1 MEYSIREVA
10 KMTGVS
16 TRTLRYYDAIGLLK
30 PLYTNDSGYRYY
42 GEEEL
47 DRLQQ
52 ILFYKERGLG
62 LQCILEIL
70 DKEEFDTLG
79 ALYEHLSEL
88 QNQKIRIE
96 QLILTVNKTI
106 DSLEGREKMSSAE
119 KFEAFK
125 QQQVQQNE
133 EKYGTEIR
141 EKYGEDSVRASNAKM
156 MKMTEEEYKK
166 FQNAEAL
173 IKEKLQEAVRSH
185 ADPSGE
191 AGKEVANLHKNW
203 ISMTWGQYRPE
214 AHRGL
219 AEMYVQDERF
229 LEYYDKEVPGCAEFL
244 RSAVLH
250 WVK

>member
-1 MEYSIREVA
+1 
-10 KMTGVS
+10 
-16 TRTLRYYDAIGLLK
+16 
-30 PLYTNDSGYRYY
+30 
-42 GEEEL
+42 
-47 DRLQQ
+47 
-52 ILFYKERGLG
+52 
-62 LQCILEIL
+62 
-70 DKEEFDTLG
+70 
-79 ALYEHLSEL
+79 
-88 QNQKIRIE
+88 
-96 QLILTVNKTI
+96 
-106 DSLEGREKMSSAE
+106 
-119 KFEAFK
+119 
-125 QQQVQQNE
+125 
-133 EKYGTEIR
+133 
-141 EKYGEDSVRASNAKM
+141 M

>member
-79 ALYEHLSEL
+79 ALYEHLFEL

-96 QLILTVNKTI
+96 KLILTVNKTI
-106 DSLEGREKMSSAE
+106 DSLEGRGKMSSAE

-133 EKYGTEIR
+133 EKYG
-141 EKYGEDSVRASNAKM
+141 EDSVRESNAKI

-191 AGKEVANLHKNW
+191 IGEEITELHKNW

-229 LEYYDKEVPGCAEFL
+229 LEYYDEEVSGCAEFL
-244 RSAVLH
+244 KAAVLY
-250 WVK
+250 WAK

>member
-79 ALYEHLSEL
+79 ALYEHLFEL

-96 QLILTVNKTI
+96 KLILTVNKTI
-106 DSLEGREKMSSAE
+106 DSLEGRGKMSSAE

-141 EKYGEDSVRASNAKM
+141 EKYGEDSVRESNAKM

-191 AGKEVANLHKNW
+191 IGEEITELH
-203 ISMTWGQYRPE
+203 
-214 AHRGL
+214 
-219 AEMYVQDERF
+219 F
-229 LEYYDKEVPGCAEFL
+229 YDVGTVSPGSSQRTGGDVC
-244 RSAVLH
+244 SG
-250 WVK
+250 

>member
-10 KMTGVS
+10 EMTGVS
-16 TRTLRYYDAIGLLK
+16 TRTLRYYDEIGLLK

-47 DRLQQ
+47 NRLQQ
-52 ILFYKERGLG
+52 ILFYKERGIR

-70 DKEEFDTLG
+70 DKEEFDILG
-79 ALYEHLSEL
+79 ALYEHLFEL

-96 QLILTVNKTI
+96 KLILTVNKTI
-106 DSLEGREKMSSAE
+106 DSLEGRKKMSNAE

-125 QQQVQQNE
+125 QKQIQENE

-141 EKYGEDSVRASNAKM
+141 EKYGEDSVRESNAKM

-191 AGKEVANLHKNW
+191 IGEEITELHKNW

-214 AHRGL
+214 AHKGL
-219 AEMYVQDERF
+219 EEMYVKLKMNVFWNIMMKKCQDVQSF
-229 LEYYDKEVPGCAEFL
+229 
-244 RSAVLH
+244 
-250 WVK
+250 

>member
-244 RSAVLH
+244 KAAVLY
-250 WVK
+250 WAK

>member
-79 ALYEHLSEL
+79 ALYEHLFEL

-96 QLILTVNKTI
+96 KLILTVNKTI
-106 DSLEGREKMSSAE
+106 DSLEGRGKMSSAE

-141 EKYGEDSVRASNAKM
+141 EKYGEDSVRESNAKM

-191 AGKEVANLHKNW
+191 IGEEITELHKNW
-203 ISMTWGQYRPE
+203 ISMTWGW
-214 AHRGL
+214 
-219 AEMYVQDERF
+219 
-229 LEYYDKEVPGCAEFL
+229 
-244 RSAVLH
+244 RSPRV
-250 WVK
+250 

>member
-79 ALYEHLSEL
+79 ALYEHLFEL

-96 QLILTVNKTI
+96 KLILTVNKTI
-106 DSLEGREKMSSAE
+106 DSLEGRGKMSSAE

-141 EKYGEDSVRASNAKM
+141 EKYGEDSVRESNAKM

-166 FQNAEAL
+166 FQNAETL

-191 AGKEVANLHKNW
+191 IGEEITELHKNW

-229 LEYYDKEVPGCAEFL
+229 LEYYDEEVSGCAEFL
-244 RSAVLH
+244 KAAVLY
-250 WVK
+250 WAK

>member
-106 DSLEGREKMSSAE
+106 DSLEGRGKMSSAE

>member
-1 MEYSIREVA
+1 M
-10 KMTGVS
+10 
-16 TRTLRYYDAIGLLK
+16 LK

-79 ALYEHLSEL
+79 ALYEHLFEL

-96 QLILTVNKTI
+96 KLILTVNKTI
-106 DSLEGREKMSSAE
+106 DSLEGRGKMSSAE
-119 KFEAFK
+119 KYEDIKK
-125 QQQVQQNE
+125 QKVQQNE

-141 EKYGEDSVRASNAKM
+141 EKYGEDSVRESNAKM

-191 AGKEVANLHKNW
+191 IGEEITELHKNW

-229 LEYYDKEVPGCAEFL
+229 LEYYDEEVSGCAEFL
-244 RSAVLH
+244 KAVVLY
-250 WVK
+250 WAK

>member
-133 EKYGTEIR
+133 EKYG
-141 EKYGEDSVRASNAKM
+141 EDSVRASNAKM

>member
-79 ALYEHLSEL
+79 ALYEHLFEL

-96 QLILTVNKTI
+96 KLILTVNKTI
-106 DSLEGREKMSSAE
+106 DSLEGRGKMSSAE

-141 EKYGEDSVRASNAKM
+141 EKYGEDSVRESNAKI

-173 IKEKLQEAVRSH
+173 IKKKLQEAVRSH

>member
-70 DKEEFDTLG
+70 DKEEFDILG
-79 ALYEHLSEL
+79 ALYEHLFEL

-96 QLILTVNKTI
+96 KLILTVNKTI
-106 DSLEGREKMSSAE
+106 DSLEGRGKMSSAE

-141 EKYGEDSVRASNAKM
+141 EKYGEDSVRESNAKI

>member
-79 ALYEHLSEL
+79 ALYEHLFEL

-96 QLILTVNKTI
+96 KLILTVNKTI
-106 DSLEGREKMSSAE
+106 DSLEGRGKMSSAE

-133 EKYGTEIR
+133 E
-141 EKYGEDSVRASNAKM
+141 DSVRESNAKM

-191 AGKEVANLHKNW
+191 IGEEITELHKNW

-229 LEYYDKEVPGCAEFL
+229 LEYYDEEVSGCAEFL
-244 RSAVLH
+244 KAAVLY
-250 WVK
+250 WAK

>member
-10 KMTGVS
+10 EMTGVS
-16 TRTLRYYDAIGLLK
+16 TRTLRYYDEIDLLK
-30 PLYTNDSGYRYY
+30 PSYTNDSGYRYY
-42 GEEEL
+42 GEEAL

-96 QLILTVNKTI
+96 ALIQTVNKTI
-106 DSLEGREKMSSAE
+106 DSLEGRKRMSSAE

-125 QQQVQQNE
+125 QKQVQENE
-133 EKYGTEIR
+133 EKYGEDTVR
-141 EKYGEDSVRASNAKM
+141 ESNAKM
-156 MKMTEEEYKK
+156 MKMTEEEYQE
-166 FQNAEAL
+166 FQWLETE
-173 IKEKLQEAVRSH
+173 IKEKLQTAVREQRE
-185 ADPSGE
+185 PSD
-191 AGKEVANLHKNW
+191 AIGKEIAKRHRQWL
-203 ISMTWGQYRPE
+203 SMTWGQYSKE

-219 AEMYVQDERF
+219 TELYIQDERF
-229 LEYYDKEVPGCAEFL
+229 LKYYDTEVSGCAQFL
-244 RSAVLH
+244 KEAVH
-250 WVK
+250 FWIQ

>member
-1 MEYSIREVA
+1 M
-10 KMTGVS
+10 
-16 TRTLRYYDAIGLLK
+16 
-30 PLYTNDSGYRYY
+30 
-42 GEEEL
+42 
-47 DRLQQ
+47 
-52 ILFYKERGLG
+52 
-62 LQCILEIL
+62 EIL

-79 ALYEHLSEL
+79 ALYEHLFEL

-96 QLILTVNKTI
+96 KLILTVNKTI
-106 DSLEGREKMSSAE
+106 DSLEGRGKMSSAE

-141 EKYGEDSVRASNAKM
+141 EKYGEDSVRESNAKM

-191 AGKEVANLHKNW
+191 IGEEITELHKNW

-229 LEYYDKEVPGCAEFL
+229 LEYYDEEVSGCAEFL
-244 RSAVLH
+244 KAAVLY
-250 WVK
+250 WAK